1 MLLHAAPRFVSLNT
15 TTQGFNGI
23 DIGYIILT
31 LLTQSL
37 QFIFFFFPKIGT
49 AQQGEEVTEPVG
61 LTCLN
66 IYAHFVKFPALF
78 WQHIK
83 KTDCP
88 CT

>member
-1 MLLHAAPRFVSLNT
+1 M
-15 TTQGFNGI
+15 

-31 LLTQSL
+31 LFTQSL
-37 QFIFFFFPKIGT
+37 QFILFSFQKQVT
-49 AQQGEEVTEPVG
+49 AQKGGEEVTEPVD

-83 KTDCP
+83 KSDCP
-88 CT
+88 CN